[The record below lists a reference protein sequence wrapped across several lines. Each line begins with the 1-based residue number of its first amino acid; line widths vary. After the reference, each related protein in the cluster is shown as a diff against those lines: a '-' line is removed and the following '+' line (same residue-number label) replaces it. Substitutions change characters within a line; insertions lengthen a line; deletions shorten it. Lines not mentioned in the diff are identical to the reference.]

1 MSTCEKNRYMQGHRI
16 AMIRTPVIIPLII
29 ILLFG
34 CLFTG
39 SAAADQVNL
48 SGLDLLNRVSS
59 SLSDT
64 LDEVDNN
71 ISETAGVFSGET
83 LKTASAEKIISK
95 NRMNIPGWA
104 GVVLV
109 AGNTTLSSLNES
121 YVSQNQIP
129 GITSDPSVLNVIK
142 VLKPRTSNATPRE
155 DGDHM
160 ILISRPAVVDDQ
172 NGAAIAV
179 LLTDP
184 FCSAVI
190 GPMVNGTDAIAMVM
204 QPDRKILYMSD
215 SSEEDKI
222 PPDNYLTEYPTF
234 RDVKN
239 AMMNEKEGSISYEL
253 WRPDPT
259 EPKGREAYWNTINL
273 NGAEWRVLIAQA
285 IR

>member
-1 MSTCEKNRYMQGHRI
+1 
-16 AMIRTPVIIPLII
+16 MIRTPVIIPLII
-29 ILLFG
+29 ILLSSS
-34 CLFTG
+34 LFIG
-39 SAAADQVNL
+39 SAAADQVNP
-48 SGLDLLNRVSS
+48 SGIDLLGNVSS

-64 LDEVDNN
+64 LEAVDSN
-71 ISETAGVFSGET
+71 ISETAGVFSGES
-83 LKTASAEKIISK
+83 LKTASAEKIVSR
-95 NRMNIPGWA
+95 NRMNIPGWV

-121 YVSQNQIP
+121 YFNPEQISA
-129 GITSDPSVLNVIK
+129 ITSDPSVLNVIT
-142 VLKPRTSNATPRE
+142 VLKPRTGNATPRK

-160 ILISRPAVVDDQ
+160 ILVIRPAVVDDQ

-179 LLTDP
+179 LLTSP
-184 FCSAVI
+184 FCDAVI
-190 GPMVNGTDAIAMVM
+190 GPLVNGTDAIAMVM
-204 QPDRKILYMSD
+204 QPDGKILYVSD

-239 AMMNEKEGSISYEL
+239 AMMKEKEGSISYEL